1 MSKSS
6 TATNTAPAHA
16 IRIVT
21 DDTLAELL
29 RGAEVPVFVDFYADW
44 CGPCR
49 LMSPILE
56 AFAREHQG
64 EVVVAKLD
72 TDANPLSSMAYGI
85 RGIPKLVAFDK
96 GAEVDRQ
103 VGAGPKSYLEA
114 MLAEIREA

>member
-1 MSKSS
+1 MSKSA
-6 TATNTAPAHA
+6 TAATPAPAHA
-16 IRIVT
+16 IQMVT

-29 RGAEVPVFVDFYADW
+29 RGSAVPVFVDFYADW

-49 LMSPILE
+49 LMAPILE

-72 TDANPLSSMAYGI
+72 TDANPLSAMAYGI
-85 RGIPKLVAFDK
+85 RGIPTLVAFHEGK
-96 GAEVDRQ
+96 EVDRQ

-114 MLAEIREA
+114 MLAEIRAA